1 MGRDLVGPAMLRQM
15 RGRAGRKGKDEVGET
30 YLCCR
35 QTDLEAVVD
44 LMHSELP
51 EISSCLISDKH
62 RIQRAL
68 LEVIAIRLATSRES
82 LDDYVSK
89 TMLAYSAEPQ
99 SIQENVEASIADLQ
113 TMGFIEV
120 GDDGDFQAT
129 LLGKAVVAS
138 SLDPEDGI
146 FIHNEL
152 KKALQAFVLDG
163 DMHVLYNFTP
173 VHDLDGVPV
182 NWKVFWNEMQQLD
195 ASGLRVMHFLG
206 LKPFVVDNM

>member
-1 MGRDLVGPAMLRQM
+1 M
-15 RGRAGRKGKDEVGET
+15 
-30 YLCCR
+30 
-35 QTDLEAVVD
+35 
-44 LMHSELP
+44 
-51 EISSCLISDKH
+51 
-62 RIQRAL
+62 

-99 SIQENVEASIADLQ
+99 SIQENVGASIADLQ
-113 TMGFIEV
+113 TMQFIEV
-120 GDDGDFQAT
+120 DDDGDFQVT

-173 VHDLDGVPV
+173 VHDLDSVPV

-206 LKPFVVDNM
+206 LKPFVVDNMWVFYTIHIADRID